1 MNKRDDS
8 SSNTTSILEELIED
22 GDIILGRGNVISKID
37 IRDYSGS
44 YPIYSS
50 SSKGKGKMGEY
61 GKYMFNEE
69 LITWSIDGGGDFFYR
84 PKHKFSVTNVS
95 GYMKVNKK
103 KFDYRYVYE
112 ILNYQHQFF
121 NFDYQMKAHPSVIRE
136 LYKIPIL
143 SISEQK
149 KISSVADSINRV
161 IESTQLQIKKLL
173 NLKKS
178 IMQKLLTK
186 GIDHK
191 DFKKSKLGK
200 IPKNWEVKTVFELNN
215 FNKNTVQTGPF
226 GAELHAS
233 DYVKKGIPLI
243 LIRNIKD
250 NGLDTNNIPKITL
263 KDAQRLEK
271 YRLQEGD
278 IVFSRVGR
286 VGSCFLTEKNQV
298 GWVISGQTLRIRITN
313 KDIYIKFLNLVL
325 KSEGVQK
332 KIIGESV
339 GSTRTSINTK
349 ILENLTL
356 PIPKIDEQK
365 KIVSIMTSINKFIEN
380 KAIKLK
386 KIQDLKKSIM
396 QDLLTGKVKVKVN

>member
-1 MNKRDDS
+1 
-8 SSNTTSILEELIED
+8 
-22 GDIILGRGNVISKID
+22 
-37 IRDYSGS
+37 
-44 YPIYSS
+44 
-50 SSKGKGKMGEY
+50 
-61 GKYMFNEE
+61 
-69 LITWSIDGGGDFFYR
+69 
-84 PKHKFSVTNVS
+84 
-95 GYMKVNKK
+95 
-103 KFDYRYVYE
+103 
-112 ILNYQHQFF
+112 
-121 NFDYQMKAHPSVIRE
+121 
-136 LYKIPIL
+136 
-143 SISEQK
+143 
-149 KISSVADSINRV
+149 
-161 IESTQLQIKKLL
+161 
-173 NLKKS
+173 
-178 IMQKLLTK
+178 MQKLLTK

-200 IPKNWEVKTVFELNN
+200 IPMNWEVKTVSELNN

-325 KSEGVQK
+325 KSEGAQK
-332 KIIGESV
+332 EIIGESV